1 MANEA
6 ECSPWSNV
14 NDSVLSP
21 SKSNINTTS
30 KQHTKN
36 LILCDLG
43 LFLCVPASDHSS
55 TLHPEPGGGCTL
67 RHGRRDRSSSCW
79 KLNSGL
85 ARLHKRDVKGRR
97 QLHAFGRT
105 QHENRLTWM
114 DTHYTDC
121 GLLNSEM
128 SLCEVRQLC
137 GGMTSEDTHEDA
149 HICRRKLIEVDP
161 RVCYSC
167 LTRRRQNK
175 DHTRLTAHTHT
186 QHYSTI
192 CPFLKPLSQHYWS
205 RCCVSEVMASS
216 AAAGSGLS
224 LQMLT
229 GRFGMLPRSSAAERR
244 VLLAPDQS
252 RHSTMETSLR
262 VPLVKSIRWIP
273 IITVK

>member
-1 MANEA
+1 
-6 ECSPWSNV
+6 
-14 NDSVLSP
+14 
-21 SKSNINTTS
+21 
-30 KQHTKN
+30 
-36 LILCDLG
+36 
-43 LFLCVPASDHSS
+43 
-55 TLHPEPGGGCTL
+55 
-67 RHGRRDRSSSCW
+67 
-79 KLNSGL
+79 
-85 ARLHKRDVKGRR
+85 
-97 QLHAFGRT
+97 
-105 QHENRLTWM
+105 M

-175 DHTRLTAHTHT
+175 DVQHTRLTAHTHT
-186 QHYSTI
+186 HTQHYSTM
-192 CPFLKPLSQHYWS
+192 CPFLQPLSQHYWS

-229 GRFGMLPRSSAAERR
+229 GRFGVLPRSSAAERR